1 MTVPETTPPEQP
13 WSYARPLPPGVRVLT
28 AGVMALGMLCLGR
41 GSDAAG
47 LADLRLEDQLGSYMH
62 GRDSALP
69 WPVRGVP
76 RAGERPAVNR
86 CCRIREGPLINVDVT
101 AAGATLALGLTFLQT
116 NNTAVAA
123 QLRLPQSMYM
133 LSCVR
138 PDLIALRVIA
148 RNLILWDHVQ
158 PSAEWLNAQMPLHGA
173 PLPVSDNSIDDG
185 ADAEAQ
191 QALRL
196 AKINAT
202 GGACL
207 ALGLRFAGS
216 GCASACALLTRQ
228 LTALHGMRQGAA
240 GAAAAANAPVR
251 KAEQPTV
258 DTSLGAAAIALSLVM
273 AGSGDLGSFR
283 LLRVLRRRIDGQG
296 VEPPRIVHASHK

>member
-1 MTVPETTPPEQP
+1 MQTAALLGVGLLYQESAHRLMTEVLLGEIARAPTNELLECRE
-13 WSYARPLPPGVRVLT
+13 SYSLT
-28 AGVMALGMLCLGR
+28 AGLALGMLCLGR

-216 GCASACALLTRQ
+216 GCASACALLTRATVC
-228 LTALHGMRQGAA
+228 LELL
-240 GAAAAANAPVR
+240 AP
-251 KAEQPTV
+251 AFPNITCCW
-258 DTSLGAAAIALSLVM
+258 
-273 AGSGDLGSFR
+273 
-283 LLRVLRRRIDGQG
+283 
-296 VEPPRIVHASHK
+296 